1 MTDLARPGPA
11 PAMPERA
18 GGYGWYVALLLAAA
32 HLISFVDR
40 YLMSL
45 VMEPLKADMAIS
57 DAQLGLLQGTG
68 FVILYTVAAVP
79 LGRLADRVNRR
90 NLIIGGIVVW
100 SVATALCGLATSFGS
115 LFLARVF
122 VGFGEAALVPA
133 AMSLLA
139 AYFPR
144 RQLGRA
150 VSLFTTGASLG
161 KSAALIAGGGV
172 LAALTAAG
180 GLRLGSTVL
189 APWQGT
195 FMVMAIPGLILAVLL
210 LTVREPARVGGGAS
224 HPSLGDAWAYVRANR
239 AAFLLHTTAAALVV
253 LVIQSSS
260 AWAPSFFVR
269 VHGLTAPQAGLAIG
283 SVILVAG
290 PLGHLVGGM
299 LTDLF
304 QSRGAGAPAAPVM
317 ALGLAATIP
326 ATLVFVSAG
335 SFSVALGGYAVLSF
349 FATMAAPA
357 SLAGLQMLMPDRLRG
372 VITSMFLATTTL
384 IGIGIGP
391 AAIGVVSDLLGGN
404 LAVAAAIVLCVVAV
418 AGAGIALASRVAF
431 ARTAATAAH

>member
-1 MTDLARPGPA
+1 MTDIAPPGPVGA
-11 PAMPERA
+11 VPDRA
-18 GGYGWYVALLLAAA
+18 GGYGWYVAVLLAAA

-40 YLMSL
+40 YVMSL
-45 VMEPLKADMAIS
+45 VMEPLKADLGAS

-90 NLIIGGIVVW
+90 NLIIAGIMVW
-100 SVATALCGLATSFGS
+100 SVATALCGLATSFGA
-115 LFLARVF
+115 LFLARIF

-150 VSLFTTGASLG
+150 VSIFTTGASLG
-161 KSAALIAGGGV
+161 KSAALIAGGGI

-180 GLRLGSTVL
+180 GMRLGSTML

-195 FMVMAIPGLILAVLL
+195 FVLMVIPGIVLALLL
-210 LTVREPARVGGGAS
+210 LTVREPARAGDAVRR
-224 HPSLGDAWAYVRANR
+224 PSLGDAWAYVRANR
-239 AAFLLHTTAAALVV
+239 AAFVLHTIAAALVV
-253 LVIQSSS
+253 LVIQSSA

-269 VHGLTAPQAGLAIG
+269 AHGLTPPQAGLAIG
-283 SVILVAG
+283 SVVLVAG
-290 PLGHLVGGM
+290 PLGHLAGGM

-304 QSRGAGAPAAPVM
+304 QGRGLSAPAAPVM
-317 ALGLAATIP
+317 ALGLASTIP
-326 ATLVFVSAG
+326 ATLVFVSAH
-335 SFSVALGGYAVLSF
+335 SFPVALGGYAVLSF

-384 IGIGIGP
+384 VGIGIGP
-391 AAIGVVSDLLGGN
+391 LAIGIVSDLFGGN
-404 LAVAAAIVLCVVAV
+404 LAVAAAIVLSAV
-418 AGAGIALASRVAF
+418 AAAGVGIALASRAAF
-431 ARTAATAAH
+431 ARTAALAH